1 MHDWERARI
10 LLGAGLLVAATAV
23 TTLPTAAV
31 AGAGVAGPPA
41 EEHCV
46 LVVAGQAPDGELLT
60 EPLVCSASRPAA
72 LRRAEE
78 GTALAADFAIGVH
91 YDGAGFTGSSV
102 TVVGSSCIGGW
113 LNLPAAW
120 NDRISSTANGCPQIR
135 HFLHVNLAGTSAS
148 TFSPGGNLGALS
160 NEASSIQYLP

>member
-1 MHDWERARI
+1 MQGWERARA
-10 LLGAGLLVAATAV
+10 LGGAGLLVAATAMAG
-23 TTLPTAAV
+23 LPATA
-31 AGAGVAGPPA
+31 AGAGAGEPPA

-46 LVVAGQAPDGELLT
+46 LVVIGQAPDGELRT

-72 LRRAEE
+72 LRRAAPA
-78 GTALAADFAIGVH
+78 TPLAADFAIGVH

-120 NDRISSTANGCPQIR
+120 NDRISSTLNGCPQIR

>member
-23 TTLPTAAV
+23 TTLPTTAV

-46 LVVAGQAPDGELLT
+46 LVV
-60 EPLVCSASRPAA
+60 
-72 LRRAEE
+72 RRAEE